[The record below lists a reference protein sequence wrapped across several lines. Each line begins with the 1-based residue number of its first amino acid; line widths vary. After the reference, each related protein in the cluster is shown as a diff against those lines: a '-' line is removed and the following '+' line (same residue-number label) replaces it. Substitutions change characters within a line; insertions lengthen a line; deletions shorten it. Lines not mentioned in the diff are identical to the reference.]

1 MLLNYISFLFTN
13 YLCSCLAFS
22 HSDAYAPSYL
32 MEIQSRRADSP
43 VLRRAT
49 SPNTHI
55 ETINGIDTIVSNQ
68 NVTEDQEFEAN
79 ENDETTELR

>member
-1 MLLNYISFLFTN
+1 
-13 YLCSCLAFS
+13 
-22 HSDAYAPSYL
+22 

-49 SPNTHI
+49 SPNTSLPTHI

-68 NVTEDQEFEAN
+68 NVAEDQEFEAN